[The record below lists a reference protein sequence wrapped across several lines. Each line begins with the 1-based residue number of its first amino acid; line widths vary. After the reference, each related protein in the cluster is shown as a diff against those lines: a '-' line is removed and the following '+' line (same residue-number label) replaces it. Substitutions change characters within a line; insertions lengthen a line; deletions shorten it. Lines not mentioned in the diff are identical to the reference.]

1 MCIRAHD
8 VNSELVNPVFDL
20 ELVFIEGE
28 GEISHVSN
36 LPAGNAPASN
46 NQVRSET
53 HCQCGHPAHTSFAD
67 TN

>member
-1 MCIRAHD
+1 VRVRAHY

-36 LPAGNAPASN
+36 LPVGNTPASN
-46 NQVRSET
+46 NRVRSET
-53 HCQCGHPAHTSFAD
+53 HCQLRAPGHTSFAD